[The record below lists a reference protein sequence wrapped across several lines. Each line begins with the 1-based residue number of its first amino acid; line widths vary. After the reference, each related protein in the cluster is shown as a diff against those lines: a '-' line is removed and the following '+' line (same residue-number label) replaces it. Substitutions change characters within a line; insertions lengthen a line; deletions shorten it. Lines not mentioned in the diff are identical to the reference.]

1 MAHKTLTISE
11 EAYNAL
17 ARIKGRDESFTKA
30 ILRLTKKKA
39 AGNLLDYV
47 RSFSPDEELAYA
59 VEKVLE
65 KRGKL
70 RLRSHE
76 LEIALGLPRHNVLR
90 RSRTGATG
98 TRKHLTPLPRV
109 C

>member
-17 ARIKGRDESFTKA
+17 ARAKSKDESFTKV

-47 RSFSPDEELAYA
+47 RSFSPDEELASA
-59 VEKVLE
+59 LEKVVE
-65 KRGKL
+65 KRGRI
-70 RLRSHE
+70 RLRTAE
-76 LEIALGLPRHNVLR
+76 L
-90 RSRTGATG
+90 
-98 TRKHLTPLPRV
+98 
-109 C
+109 

>member
-17 ARIKGRDESFTKA
+17 ARVKSKDESFTKA
-30 ILRLTKKKA
+30 ILRLAHKKA

-47 RSFSPDEELAYA
+47 RSFSPDEELATA

-65 KRGKL
+65 KRSKT
-70 RLRSHE
+70 RLRSPE
-76 LEIALGLPRHNVLR
+76 F
-90 RSRTGATG
+90 
-98 TRKHLTPLPRV
+98 
-109 C
+109 